1 MIDIQIIQALKTIWN
16 YMILN
21 MPIEK
26 SDLIIGCGCANLN
39 IPKKCVEL
47 VKQGYANKI
56 LFTGGLGKL
65 TSTKFSKAE
74 SEIYRDIALEN
85 GLDINNIYLE
95 NKSTNTGDNFRF
107 SLKIIEEKQ
116 IKSNKIL
123 IVHNK
128 LSERRTLSVA
138 KAIIKGKS
146 LSITS
151 PDLTFNDFI
160 IKLEQRPNE
169 DANNM
174 ISVIVGD
181 IQRIIIYP
189 QLGWQVENDVPKEI
203 IEAYYLL
210 KDKGY
215 TKYIFNKE
223 DIQKL
228 VDKYGLINK
237 EKSINYFN

>member
-1 MIDIQIIQALKTIWN
+1 MINTEIIQSLKIIWN

-26 SDLIIGCGCANLN
+26 SDLIIGCGCTNLD

-47 VKQGYANKI
+47 FKKGYADKI
-56 LFTGGLGKL
+56 LFTGGFGKL
-65 TSTKFSKAE
+65 TSTKFEKTEA
-74 SEIYRDIALEN
+74 EIYRDIALEN
-85 GLDINNIYLE
+85 GLDINNIYIE

-107 SLKIIEEKQ
+107 SLKIIEENH

-128 LSERRTLSVA
+128 LSERRTLSAA
-138 KAIIKGKS
+138 KAIIKEKS

-151 PDLTFNDFI
+151 PDTTFDEFI
-160 IKLEQRPNE
+160 ERLKQRKSE
-169 DANNM
+169 DVKNI
-174 ISVIVGD
+174 ISVIIGD
-181 IQRIIIYP
+181 IQRIIIFP
-189 QLGWQVENDVPKEI
+189 QLGWQVENDVPQEV

-210 KDKGY
+210 KNNGY
-215 TKYIFNKE
+215 NKYIFNKE

-228 VDKYGLINK
+228 VDEYGLINK
-237 EKSINYFN
+237 EKNINYFN